1 MAGNSF
7 GALFKITTF
16 GESHGA
22 ALGVVIDGCPAGV
35 PILRDNIQAALNRR
49 RPGIQDGV
57 LNVAVTARSEPDTV
71 EILSGVFEDKSTGT
85 PIALVIRNTSQNSKD
100 YGNLQYVFRPG
111 HGDFT
116 YQQKYGVRDFR
127 GGGRASGRET
137 AARVAAGAVAQSVL
151 KHFLGNDISVV
162 AYTKRAAGISCNSV
176 DFSVIEKNS
185 LRAADLEAAALMEH
199 EVQRLRQDGD
209 SAGGV
214 VECCVS
220 GVPAGLGEPVFDKL
234 DAVLA
239 QALLSIGAVKGIE
252 FGLGFDFADKTGS
265 TANDEMYVRENQ
277 VDFKTNNA
285 GGILAGISTG
295 NDIVFRIAVKPVPSI
310 YKKQKTVAYNENGF
324 EDTDLEIEG
333 RHDVCLCPRIV
344 PVVEAMTWLVLT
356 DMYLRQKSVK

>member
-116 YQQKYGVRDFR
+116 YQQKYGVRDYR

-162 AYTKRAAGISCNSV
+162 AYTKRAAGISGNSV

-220 GVPAGLGEPVFDKL
+220 GVPAGLGEPVFD
-234 DAVLA
+234 
-239 QALLSIGAVKGIE
+239 
-252 FGLGFDFADKTGS
+252 
-265 TANDEMYVRENQ
+265 
-277 VDFKTNNA
+277 
-285 GGILAGISTG
+285 
-295 NDIVFRIAVKPVPSI
+295 
-310 YKKQKTVAYNENGF
+310 
-324 EDTDLEIEG
+324 
-333 RHDVCLCPRIV
+333 
-344 PVVEAMTWLVLT
+344 
-356 DMYLRQKSVK
+356 

>member
-116 YQQKYGVRDFR
+116 YQQKYGVRDYR

-162 AYTKRAAGISCNSV
+162 AYTKRAAGISGNSV

-199 EVQRLRQDGD
+199 EVQRLRQ
-209 SAGGV
+209 
-214 VECCVS
+214 CLRCS
-220 GVPAGLGEPVFDKL
+220 G
-234 DAVLA
+234 
-239 QALLSIGAVKGIE
+239 
-252 FGLGFDFADKTGS
+252 
-265 TANDEMYVRENQ
+265 R
-277 VDFKTNNA
+277 
-285 GGILAGISTG
+285 
-295 NDIVFRIAVKPVPSI
+295 FRRAR
-310 YKKQKTVAYNENGF
+310 F
-324 EDTDLEIEG
+324 
-333 RHDVCLCPRIV
+333 
-344 PVVEAMTWLVLT
+344 
-356 DMYLRQKSVK
+356 

>member
-116 YQQKYGVRDFR
+116 YQQKYGVRDYR

-162 AYTKRAAGISCNSV
+162 AYTKYQYWKPAASVQFCIFPTGWSFSSIFVMISAASALV
-176 DFSVIEKNS
+176 GSSPISITTHSSRLIILFFMRSSS
-185 LRAADLEAAALMEH
+185 L
-199 EVQRLRQDGD
+199 
-209 SAGGV
+209 
-214 VECCVS
+214 
-220 GVPAGLGEPVFDKL
+220 
-234 DAVLA
+234 
-239 QALLSIGAVKGIE
+239 
-252 FGLGFDFADKTGS
+252 
-265 TANDEMYVRENQ
+265 
-277 VDFKTNNA
+277 
-285 GGILAGISTG
+285 
-295 NDIVFRIAVKPVPSI
+295 
-310 YKKQKTVAYNENGF
+310 
-324 EDTDLEIEG
+324 
-333 RHDVCLCPRIV
+333 
-344 PVVEAMTWLVLT
+344 
-356 DMYLRQKSVK
+356 